1 MLIGRVAA
9 GKTTL
14 TQALRG
20 EEIKY
25 YKTQYVYYH
34 DTVIDTPGEYTER
47 RETSGALSLYAYEA
61 DIVGLVLSANE
72 PYSIFSPCLTS
83 MVNREVIGII
93 SGIDKPDA
101 NVERVTRWLKLAG
114 CKKIFPVCAITG
126 QGLREL
132 IEYLERASRLAREEA
147 EKKKRAKKAATA
159 KKPTVKEGAKKPS
172 TAKTATKKTS
182 AQKAVK
188 KSTAKASTAKKTT
201 VEKASVVE
209 KPAAKKTTQIKK
221 TSGKQTPAQKT
232 VKKEKKDE

>member
-47 RETSGALSLYAYEA
+47 RETSGALALYAYEA

-132 IEYLERASRLAREEA
+132 IEYLETDEERARRLAREEA
-147 EKKKRAKKAATA
+147 EKKKA
-159 KKPTVKEGAKKPS
+159 E
-172 TAKTATKKTS
+172 
-182 AQKAVK
+182 
-188 KSTAKASTAKKTT
+188 KKTT
-201 VEKASVVE
+201 VKKSVRAR
-209 KPAAKKTTQIKK
+209 KPTDKKKTQPKKTAEERKSAAK
-221 TSGKQTPAQKT
+221 KT